1 MCDRCKDDSY
11 FLEEGNKEGCTK
23 CFCFGTTDRCT
34 SSQLYAV
41 QVRSTS
47 KDWEMYNLTV
57 TENQIET
64 RLLRK
69 NDDYGIDFTD
79 EKIVVTTNILREVT
93 LKEMDFDSAIYI
105 ALPKEYL
112 GNKITSYGGKFQYK
126 VVNKNNKGEDFVSV
140 VSPDVIFIA
149 PNISIIHQ
157 QELQPNIN
165 EEYLVSFN
173 ILAKEFKHLDG
184 SSISREKLMMALVRL
199 EAVYVRIKYFDPTTE
214 IVLYDVQMDMA
225 STVKGTTNLSKAQ
238 SVERCN
244 CPPNYKGTSC
254 EECAEGYYRIKLG
267 PYLGACVPCN
277 CNGHSNQCDP
287 VTGKCFNCKYN
298 TEGDHCERCVE
309 GYHGDATRG
318 TPHDCIICACPLPIA
333 SNKYITIVLTSSL
346 LTSF

>member
-34 SSQLYAV
+34 SSQLHLM
-41 QVRSTS
+41 QVRSSS
-47 KDWEMYNLTV
+47 KDWEIYNLTV
-57 TENQIET
+57 TENQIEQ

-79 EKIVVTTNILREVT
+79 DKIVVTTNILREVT
-93 LKEMDFDSAIYI
+93 LKEMEFDSAIYI

-126 VVNKNNKGEDFVSV
+126 VVNKNNKGDDYVSV

-149 PNISIIHQ
+149 PNISLIHQ
-157 QELQPNIN
+157 QEIQPNIN
-165 EEYLVSFN
+165 EEYLVSFD

-225 STVKGTTNLSKAQ
+225 STAKVTTNLNKAL

-277 CNGHSNQCDP
+277 CNGHSNQCDA

-333 SNKYITIVLTSSL
+333 SNK
-346 LTSF
+346 